1 MKVSCMIKNIEDRIY
16 LEARYLINNL
26 STIRQ
31 VAKEFK
37 VSKSTVH
44 KDISYKL
51 KDLNIDLYNQVKRVL
66 DYNTKV
72 RHIRGGES
80 TRRKY
85 IK

>member
-1 MKVSCMIKNIEDRIY
+1 MIKNIEDRIY

>member
-1 MKVSCMIKNIEDRIY
+1 MKVSNMIKNIEDRIF
-16 LEARYLINNL
+16 LEARYLIDNL

-51 KDLNIDLYNQVKRVL
+51 KDLNIDLYNQVKKVL

>member
-1 MKVSCMIKNIEDRIY
+1 MIKNIEDRIY

-51 KDLNIDLYNQVKRVL
+51 QDLNIDLYNQVKRVL

>member
-1 MKVSCMIKNIEDRIY
+1 MKVSNMIKNIEDRIY
-16 LEARYLINNL
+16 LEARYLIDNL

-72 RHIRGGES
+72 RHNRGGES

>member
-1 MKVSCMIKNIEDRIY
+1 MIKNIEDRIY

-80 TRRKY
+80 TRKKY